1 MKLVLCRFHRQ
12 FFLYKQLIFLHFYDI
27 IFEINKNTIHKRG
40 EKIMQ
45 KLETQKSGSESDI
58 LENLKMH
65 IKIEQ
70 YIPRE
75 FYRAYYKDTGRPRG
89 CKLESLMWYLILQST
104 IGIVNDN
111 IFLLLMRMWRELRE
125 FCGFKSVPDA
135 GKITAFK
142 QNFVEYIVMVFE
154 NFVEA
159 TEPICQA
166 IDPKKSGYMIYDL
179 TGIEAY
185 VKENNPKFLNS
196 KLNNAKKLAAKN
208 PEINPHS
215 LAYSQMPETAQANP
229 FVKQQYINGYFCYA
243 HKAGILA
250 NGLGIIRGI
259 YFFDEIFKAK
269 HPEIVSQKTDNPD
282 LDKEIGD
289 STSLQ
294 PVLSDFFAAHPT
306 FSYHTFLGDASFDKY
321 GNYSILK
328 NDFHFTRICIP
339 LNPRNSSS
347 AHTDFDANGVPLCP
361 KDNTSFSFVGVCRGK
376 NRSTRFKYVC
386 HKSVPV
392 AKTNSCLCD
401 NPCTDKPYGRCV
413 YTYPDKDL
421 RLYPGIPRGTDHWDN
436 LYRHR
441 VLVERSICL
450 LKYPLG
456 GSGRKTLSVRTAKA
470 DLYIAGISHLIGVI
484 LAFATNRKELFK
496 SVRKLFAA

>member
-1 MKLVLCRFHRQ
+1 
-12 FFLYKQLIFLHFYDI
+12 
-27 IFEINKNTIHKRG
+27 
-40 EKIMQ
+40 MQ
-45 KLETQKSGSESDI
+45 KLITQKSKSESDI
-58 LENLKMH
+58 LENLKTY
-65 IKIEQ
+65 IKLEE
-70 YIPRE
+70 YIPHE
-75 FYRAYYKDTGRPRG
+75 FRRAYYKDVGRPRG
-89 CKLESLMWYLILQST
+89 CTLEAMLWYQILQSLT
-104 IGIVNDN
+104 GIVNDN
-111 IFLLLMRMWRELRE
+111 IFLFLLTICRELRE
-125 FCGFKSVPDA
+125 FCGFKSIPDA

-159 TEPICQA
+159 TESLCRA
-166 IDPKKSGYMIYDL
+166 IDPKKADYLLYDL

-196 KLNNAKKLAAKN
+196 KLNNAKKIAAKN

-215 LAYSQMPETAQANP
+215 LAYSQMPETAEANP

-289 STSLQ
+289 STSLA
-294 PVLSDFFAAHPT
+294 PVLSDFYAAHPT
-306 FSYHTFLGDASFDKY
+306 FSYHTFLGDSSFDKY
-321 GNYSILK
+321 DNYSLLR
-328 NDFHFTRICIP
+328 NDFHFDRICVP

-347 AHTDFDANGVPLCP
+347 AHSHFDLNGTPLCP
-361 KDNTSFSFVGVCRGK
+361 KDKTPFVFHSVCNGK
-376 NRSTRFKYVC
+376 NRSQRFKYIC
-386 HKSVPV
+386 HKSVKIKGINNPV
-392 AKTNSCLCD
+392 CICD
-401 NPCTDKPYGRCV
+401 NPCTDNSYKCA
-413 YTYPDKDL
+413 YTYPHKNL
-421 RLYPGIPRGTDHWDN
+421 RLYPGIPRGTHHWDN

-470 DLYIAGISHLIGVI
+470 DLYIAGISHLIGFT
-484 LAFATNRKELFK
+484 LAFATNRNELFK